1 MSSWD
6 RVMAAFRKK
15 DGERKLTAYAE
26 APMAPLTMVRK
37 MIYDQVP
44 DDFDEWLE

>member
-6 RVMAAFRKK
+6 RVMAVFRKN

-26 APMAPLTMVRK
+26 APLTIMRK

-44 DDFDEWLE
+44 DDFDEWFE

>member
-15 DGERKLTAYAE
+15 DGERNLTAYAE
-26 APMAPLTMVRK
+26 PPLTMMRQ
-37 MIYDQVP
+37 MIHDQAP